1 MKKKFVYFK
10 IWNKNLFSHDLKWI
24 VYLKHTKNHTA
35 VDVSRHFDIFEISF
49 CMFLFYFINFFL
61 FISFWYCYFP
71 LFPSSSGIKF
81 FLFLFLHSFI
91 SVYLSLPSYMSNYA
105 VLVMIRGNFVMWN
118 KLNFFLLSSC
128 CSIRWEEIL
137 SGL

>member
-1 MKKKFVYFK
+1 M
-10 IWNKNLFSHDLKWI
+10 FSHDLKWI

-49 CMFLFYFINFFL
+49 CMFLFYFINFF
-61 FISFWYCYFP
+61 
-71 LFPSSSGIKF
+71 SSSRSDIVIFLYFLLHLELNSFCSYF
-81 FLFLFLHSFI
+81 FILLFCLSFLCFI
-91 SVYLSLPSYMSNYA
+91 YESNYA

-128 CSIRWEEIL
+128 FSLEHKIRWEEIL